1 MKFAVIMVILMLSII
16 PFSSVAK
23 GSNITTYFKV
33 GTVKITF
40 SNGNA
45 TIETPIGIPSSYY
58 LEVSTQN
65 TTGFISY
72 SLSGPYWM
80 SIPLLQ
86 PSLSVNPPLNLTF
99 NGVNYGSYTAN
110 ITAQDQL
117 SAKAWTDVV
126 DVVILP
132 VPQQPPSP
140 KLSSFDVSIFTLLAI
155 AAAAVIVMGTVH
167 YIYDG
172 GRSEIGWSERWY
184 RQ

>member
-16 PFSSVAK
+16 PLSSIAK

-45 TIETPIGIPSSYY
+45 TVETPIGILSSYY

-86 PSLSVNPPLNLTF
+86 PSLSINPPLNLTF
-99 NGVNYGSYTAN
+99 NGVNYGTYTAN

-117 SAKAWTDVV
+117 TAKAWTDVV

-132 VPQQPPSP
+132 VPQQSPSP
-140 KLSSFDVSIFTLLAI
+140 KLSSFDMNIFTLLTIVASAI
-155 AAAAVIVMGTVH
+155 VVMGVVH
-167 YIYDG
+167 YVYDG
-172 GRSEIGWSERWY
+172 SRSEVSWSERWY
-184 RQ
+184 R